1 MNELNR
7 YSNALRQ
14 THSAVGGGRTK
25 VLCLPAPP
33 REVRYRMLA
42 LFFLSLSRGKC
53 VFIVFD
59 DGMLIISGRV
69 YVFLV
74 LLSENT
80 LQIPA
85 EWNILYW
92 SSFLGRGKAGG
103 KRTDWRD
110 FSVFVNLQIG

>member
-1 MNELNR
+1 MP
-7 YSNALRQ
+7 
-14 THSAVGGGRTK
+14 SAKLTLLLGVG
-25 VLCLPAPP
+25 APKCFAC
-33 REVRYRMLA
+33 RRRRAKFDFECSRV
-42 LFFLSLSRGKC
+42 FFSLSRGKC